1 MKAIAPLS
9 ISYVMAGHETRGIAG
24 EETDLG
30 RRELGM
36 GTN

>member
-1 MKAIAPLS
+1 MKAVVPLS
-9 ISYVMAGHETRGIAG
+9 ISYVMAGHETRGIVG

-30 RRELGM
+30 HRELGM